1 MTPTGRSRRS
11 GLPAVFLDRDGTLI
25 VDRSYLGDPAGVE
38 LIPGAGPSVARLNAA
53 GIPAILVTNQSGI
66 GRGYFTLAD
75 YERVAARLDEL
86 LAAEGA
92 RLDAVYLCPHAPSTE
107 TPCACRKPGLL
118 LFERAIVE
126 HGIDGGA
133 SFFIGDRWRDVAPA
147 RAFGGR
153 GILIPTARTPD
164 SERELAVHDAES
176 AASIDEAVT
185 RVIHVVSA
193 RSE

>member
-1 MTPTGRSRRS
+1 MTPSGRFRRS

-25 VDRSYLGDPAGVE
+25 ADRNYLRDPAGVE

-92 RLDAVYLCPHAPSTE
+92 RLDAVYLCPHPPSTE

-118 LFERAIVE
+118 LFERAILE
-126 HGIDGGA
+126 HGIDGAA

-164 SERELAVHDAES
+164 SERELAAHDAES

-185 RVIHVVSA
+185 RVIHIVSA

>member
-1 MTPTGRSRRS
+1 M
-11 GLPAVFLDRDGTLI
+11 
-25 VDRSYLGDPAGVE
+25 
-38 LIPGAGPSVARLNAA
+38 
-53 GIPAILVTNQSGI
+53 
-66 GRGYFTLAD
+66 
-75 YERVAARLDEL
+75 
-86 LAAEGA
+86 
-92 RLDAVYLCPHAPSTE
+92 E

-118 LFERAIVE
+118 LFERAILE
-126 HGIDGGA
+126 HGIDGAA

-164 SERELAVHDAES
+164 SERELAVHDAET